1 MYNNRRKKGVLY
13 MNLEFKDACEL
24 FLVHEKRIL
33 KFQTYN
39 LTVRNFN
46 LHIIPYFENKKIKDI
61 KINDLLSWYNEIDDQ
76 SFCSKFKN
84 SLRTK
89 LVQFYDYLILYHD
102 VNINLA
108 KKLDI
113 FRGRNETKKI
123 KIWKFKECRRFL
135 KATKE
140 DIVYNVFFNFLLIS
154 GCRVGEALA
163 IKFENIENNKVTLKL
178 ALSKDYINGKPVL
191 QTTKTNDTR
200 IISLDF
206 ITMLKI
212 KKLKRYYST
221 QYKYFENSFYVFGG
235 KEPLSRTTLK
245 RRKDYFCD
253 KAKVTRI
260 RIHDFRHVN
269 ASILYAITKNVKLVQ
284 EQLGHKSSS
293 TTINTYIHVLES
305 QRKRTTR
312 VLNMI
317 RFILN

>member
-163 IKFENIENNKVTLKL
+163 IKFENI
-178 ALSKDYINGKPVL
+178 
-191 QTTKTNDTR
+191 
-200 IISLDF
+200 
-206 ITMLKI
+206 
-212 KKLKRYYST
+212 
-221 QYKYFENSFYVFGG
+221 
-235 KEPLSRTTLK
+235 
-245 RRKDYFCD
+245 
-253 KAKVTRI
+253 
-260 RIHDFRHVN
+260 
-269 ASILYAITKNVKLVQ
+269 
-284 EQLGHKSSS
+284 
-293 TTINTYIHVLES
+293 
-305 QRKRTTR
+305 
-312 VLNMI
+312 
-317 RFILN
+317 

>member
-1 MYNNRRKKGVLY
+1 

-76 SFCSKFKN
+76 N
-84 SLRTK
+84 
-89 LVQFYDYLILYHD
+89 
-102 VNINLA
+102 
-108 KKLDI
+108 
-113 FRGRNETKKI
+113 
-123 KIWKFKECRRFL
+123 
-135 KATKE
+135 
-140 DIVYNVFFNFLLIS
+140 IVYNVFFNFLLIS

-235 KEPLSRTTLK
+235 KKPLARTTLK

-269 ASILYAITKNVKLVQ
+269 ASILYAITKNVKIVQ